1 MSVQAW
7 VLENDMSLSMDK
19 ILTKS
24 MVKMVFQQ
32 EGSATQE
39 LELMTSLKI
48 LAIIPTQLG
57 SKYFKTQ
64 KFDQILL
71 V

>member
-7 VLENDMSLSMDK
+7 VLEKDMSLSMDK